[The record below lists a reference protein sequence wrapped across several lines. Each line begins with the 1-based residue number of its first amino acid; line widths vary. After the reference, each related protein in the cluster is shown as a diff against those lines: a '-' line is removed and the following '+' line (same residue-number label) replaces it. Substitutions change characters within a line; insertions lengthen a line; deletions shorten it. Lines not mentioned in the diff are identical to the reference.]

1 MFGQIPEILNSEAL
15 YKSEQFRQEAHRD
28 HLARQAKNRQ
38 PDENKRDR
46 QAEVLQAVKL
56 GRLSIEEGLNRLEN
70 V

>member
-1 MFGQIPEILNSEAL
+1 MFGQIPEVLNSEAL
-15 YKSEQFRQEAHRD
+15 YRSEHYRQEAQRD
-28 HLARQAKNRQ
+28 RLARQAKTAQ
-38 PDENKRDR
+38 PDESKRDR